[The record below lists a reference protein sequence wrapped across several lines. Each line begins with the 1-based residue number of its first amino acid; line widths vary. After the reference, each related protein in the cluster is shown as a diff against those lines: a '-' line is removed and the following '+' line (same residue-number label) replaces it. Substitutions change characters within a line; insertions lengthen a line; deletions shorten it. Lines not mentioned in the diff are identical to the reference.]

1 MKDASI
7 TGSVARR
14 RRAAR
19 GRGLLVF
26 AVAFCAIAPA
36 AAGEYDV
43 SEYDVGEAQRRFDAL
58 AENFPALNATV
69 MVKGEIVWEAEGGVM
84 RGPEDGLD
92 ASYNFYSIAKMLT
105 GLALARLESRGEID
119 LDQSV
124 QRIEPRLPA
133 AYAHV
138 TPRQLLSHRG
148 GVRHYSS
155 DDDWIEFGQMRC
167 QRPQDALGH
176 FIEAPLRYAPGERFH
191 YSTYGFV
198 LLSHLLVQHLRVDSF
213 DAAMMQ
219 ALGAH
224 YQARTDSDEA
234 DKAQGYLGEVG
245 AFEPVDLSAECK
257 FGGGGLIAGARDLA
271 AMGAALAA
279 GDIVP
284 LEVARE
290 RFMAPIAANGDG
302 AAYLY
307 GMSVGYDETAE
318 AHFSAHSGGSPGGRA
333 FLLVFYEPR
342 VAVALT
348 ANYDGPRHSEI
359 AFALGRIFA
368 GATPDAE

>member
-1 MKDASI
+1 MLA
-7 TGSVARR
+7 
-14 RRAAR
+14 
-19 GRGLLVF
+19 F
-26 AVAFCAIAPA
+26 AFAFSAIAPA

-43 SEYDVGEAQRRFDAL
+43 SEAQRRFDAL

-69 MVKGEIVWEAEGGVM
+69 MVKREIVWEAEGGVM

-92 ASYNFYSIAKMLT
+92 VGYNVYSVAKMLT
-105 GLALARLESRGEID
+105 GLAFARLESQGEID
-119 LDQSV
+119 LDQPV

-138 TPRQLLSHRG
+138 TARQLLSHRG

-155 DDDWIEFGQMRC
+155 DKDWIEFGQMRC
-167 QRPQDALGH
+167 ETPQDALGH
-176 FIEAPLRYAPGERFH
+176 FIEDPLRYAPGERFH

-198 LLSHLLVQHLRVDSF
+198 LLSHLLVQHLRADSF
-213 DAAMMQ
+213 DAAMRQ
-219 ALGAH
+219 ALGPH

-245 AFEPVDLSAECK
+245 AFEPVSLSAECK
-257 FGGGGLIAGARDLA
+257 FGGGGLIASARNLA

-279 GDIVP
+279 GDIVTR
-284 LEVARE
+284 EVAEE
-290 RFMAPIAANGDG
+290 RFMAPAAANDDG

-318 AHFSAHSGGSPGGRA
+318 AHYSVHSGGSPGGRA
-333 FLLVFYEPR
+333 YLLVFYEPR

-348 ANYDGPRHSEI
+348 ANYDGPRHSETAI
-359 AFALGRIFA
+359 ALGRIFA
-368 GATPDAE
+368 GAAPDAE